1 MLHEHERQD
10 REAFVSVA
18 QAAFRGANRD
28 SYGVDV
34 RADGPYDY
42 ASVMHYR
49 YGIVTVPPGMLVW
62 PTGRLSQGDID
73 GVARLYGSPLSATT
87 LSTNPPGLQLL
98 VDGERVVTPASFD
111 WSQGSSHSLSAPLA
125 QTVGRE
131 RFVFGRWNDDSDR
144 ERTIIADAGSTWI
157 EANYIVQSRLVT
169 CADPSDAGG
178 VGVRPESPDG
188 YYTLNSSVEL
198 EAMPRGAGAHHFM
211 GWRHLG
217 PLSGTHG
224 LAANPVSDLFRRVT
238 NQSPGA
244 GSWRDVVAEFSQEQI
259 FVIDSNV
266 AGSRILLNEEFI
278 RAPHAIRPDRYPN
291 GVTIQAPEQYP
302 QKTTDTTDSRLV
314 FNGWSDGGDRI
325 HKIDVPAS
333 GGRVSLNVTQQHRLR
348 ARSRTSGGSELVVTP
363 EATDGFHASGT
374 QVQLTAVPAPGEH
387 FAGWVGD
394 ASGLAPEASV
404 VLDSHKYVEAVFT
417 DSQPLQSGASED
429 VALESGTSFRLYAG
443 SSGYNTLAPP
453 DAVELDVHF
462 QASTAGAD
470 VHLYVSRGR
479 DPRVAGTTGEDAP
492 QVRADFASV
501 SAGPG
506 QRIVIDRRST
516 PPLANDVYH
525 IGLAVPPGQGSVRG
539 TLRVEVRRSGLS
551 QAIPNAFTFVSTD
564 GIDPRPQTLRLEHL
578 ATEEGRYRIIPDQ
591 DWLRADPQEWAL
603 NGPRNVEVQ
612 VSANSTGLSPGPHR
626 GKLTIVRLEDR
637 DVQTG
642 GNPVGVEVPVA
653 LTVIPGF
660 ADDSLVLEA
669 NWVVIASRPQ
679 SGDTY
684 KAGDAINLRVEFSSP
699 IELTGTPSL
708 AIAVGDNTRE
718 ASLRGIQRRA
728 CGNLSHL
735 AFQYIVRGDDMDAD
749 GVGVGT
755 DALVLNGGTIAP
767 ADGSPA
773 ILDLVGAAIGTNAEH
788 RVDGRTAAVPTV
800 RRAEISSSP
809 ADGTAYR
816 ADERILALVAFTTP
830 IEVTGRPQLALRIGG
845 RMRQASFFSVS
856 TGGNALFFRY
866 DVRPDDVD
874 TDGISIAADA
884 LTLSGGT
891 ISNPAGAEAELDLG
905 EHAIAD
911 HAGHQVDGRVAAT
924 PRVRR
929 AEISSSPAD
938 GTAYRAD
945 EQILAR
951 VAFTTPI
958 EVTGRPQLAL
968 TIGGRMRQASFSS
981 VGTSGNALFFRYD
994 VRPDDIDTDGIS
1006 IAADALTLSGGTISS
1021 LAGAEAELDLGE
1033 HAIADHAGHRV
1044 DGGAAAVP
1052 TVRRVGIRS
1061 RPSDGRAYRSVER
1074 IIAWVA
1080 FTTTVQV
1087 TGRPQL
1093 ALAIGSRRRQASF
1106 FARSTSGNALFFR
1119 YTVGPSDLDAD
1130 GISIAAD
1137 ALTLNGGTIKS
1148 PAGVSAELGLG
1159 GHAIADDTVH
1169 RVNGGGG

>member
-1 MLHEHERQD
+1 MLAVRKLALVGRLSLLICGLAVPGPIPSQLRTGTHTQDLSQLTPAEARRGARSGGTALYRGHELRYEVVNGFAVHGGDMVLGTVDEVHRQYTRQISTKRLPSEWPVRRDLAPVEEHWLWPDGIVPYVIDPGFTEEASQEIQEAIDHWNTNTVITLVPRMEEPDFVRIVPRSISPSKTNCRAHVGRRGGEQMIWLRDEDGCGVGTTIHEIGHAVGLLHEHERQD
-10 REAFVSVA
+10 RDAFVSVS
-18 QAAFRGANRD
+18 QAAIKGGNGE

-34 RADGPYDY
+34 PADGPYDY

-49 YGIVTVPPGMLVW
+49 FGIVTVPPGMLVW

-131 RFVFGRWNDDSDR
+131 RFVFGRWNDDGDR

-178 VGVRPESPDG
+178 VGVRPESPDC

-525 IGLAVPPGQGSVRG
+525 IGLAVPRAKGVCVARSGWRSG
-539 TLRVEVRRSGLS
+539 EVDCPRRSLTHS
-551 QAIPNAFTFVSTD
+551 HSYP
-564 GIDPRPQTLRLEHL
+564 P
-578 ATEEGRYRIIPDQ
+578 
-591 DWLRADPQEWAL
+591 
-603 NGPRNVEVQ
+603 
-612 VSANSTGLSPGPHR
+612 TGLIR
-626 GKLTIVRLEDR
+626 DR
-637 DVQTG
+637 
-642 GNPVGVEVPVA
+642 
-653 LTVIPGF
+653 
-660 ADDSLVLEA
+660 
-669 NWVVIASRPQ
+669 RP
-679 SGDTY
+679 
-684 KAGDAINLRVEFSSP
+684 
-699 IELTGTPSL
+699 
-708 AIAVGDNTRE
+708 
-718 ASLRGIQRRA
+718 
-728 CGNLSHL
+728 
-735 AFQYIVRGDDMDAD
+735 
-749 GVGVGT
+749 
-755 DALVLNGGTIAP
+755 
-767 ADGSPA
+767 
-773 ILDLVGAAIGTNAEH
+773 
-788 RVDGRTAAVPTV
+788 
-800 RRAEISSSP
+800 
-809 ADGTAYR
+809 
-816 ADERILALVAFTTP
+816 
-830 IEVTGRPQLALRIGG
+830 
-845 RMRQASFFSVS
+845 
-856 TGGNALFFRY
+856 
-866 DVRPDDVD
+866 
-874 TDGISIAADA
+874 
-884 LTLSGGT
+884 
-891 ISNPAGAEAELDLG
+891 
-905 EHAIAD
+905 
-911 HAGHQVDGRVAAT
+911 
-924 PRVRR
+924 
-929 AEISSSPAD
+929 
-938 GTAYRAD
+938 
-945 EQILAR
+945 
-951 VAFTTPI
+951 
-958 EVTGRPQLAL
+958 
-968 TIGGRMRQASFSS
+968 
-981 VGTSGNALFFRYD
+981 
-994 VRPDDIDTDGIS
+994 
-1006 IAADALTLSGGTISS
+1006 
-1021 LAGAEAELDLGE
+1021 
-1033 HAIADHAGHRV
+1033 
-1044 DGGAAAVP
+1044 
-1052 TVRRVGIRS
+1052 
-1061 RPSDGRAYRSVER
+1061 
-1074 IIAWVA
+1074 
-1080 FTTTVQV
+1080 
-1087 TGRPQL
+1087 
-1093 ALAIGSRRRQASF
+1093 
-1106 FARSTSGNALFFR
+1106 
-1119 YTVGPSDLDAD
+1119 
-1130 GISIAAD
+1130 
-1137 ALTLNGGTIKS
+1137 
-1148 PAGVSAELGLG
+1148 
-1159 GHAIADDTVH
+1159 
-1169 RVNGGGG
+1169 